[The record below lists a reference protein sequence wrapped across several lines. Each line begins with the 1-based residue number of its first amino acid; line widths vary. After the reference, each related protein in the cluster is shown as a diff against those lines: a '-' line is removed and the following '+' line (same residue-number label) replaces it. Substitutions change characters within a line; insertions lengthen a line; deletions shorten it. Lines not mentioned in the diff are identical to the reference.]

1 MSRSLRIL
9 LRSWLNRPTDE
20 KAKAWRG
27 LADMAGQGEAYELTA
42 EESQALN
49 SLGRRV
55 SPEAQ
60 VGDASLDN
68 IISWYIDDD
77 MPDVKAGAEWAAVV
91 AARARLGRP
100 LNSADVRSVVSAY
113 RSVNRDL

>member
-1 MSRSLRIL
+1 MGRSLRIL
-9 LRSWLNRPTDE
+9 FRDWLNQPTAE

-27 LADMAGQGEAYELTA
+27 LAEVAGQGEAYELTA
-42 EESQALN
+42 EESRALN
-49 SLGRRV
+49 SLGRHV

-68 IISWYIDDD
+68 IISWYIDD

-100 LNSADVRSVVSAY
+100 LNSADVRLVVAAH
-113 RSVNRDL
+113 RSES